1 MLENM
6 IFILAIF
13 YYYKATENGTF
24 SAGLDGRL
32 ILRDKFKTPGHSQIL
47 GPNTANTYILA
58 FD

>member
-1 MLENM
+1 MLKNM

-13 YYYKATENGTF
+13 YYYKGTENGTF

-32 ILRDKFKTPGHSQIL
+32 IMRDKSKTHSQIL